1 MPETAPVD
9 AEAAYEDAR
18 SVPLSEAW
26 RLLDPA
32 PVPQDRMEAVKA
44 HLRAATLAV
53 LAMPYP
59 PRPGDKP
66 LLLSWELVQRALDH
80 PSVDLSLPSDELVTG
95 NSRHGGLHFIL
106 CRAIRSEHMAS
117 VQPVPGENEPV
128 SRSEDLVSLAEGL
141 GRVIA
146 MTETFQENLNEA
158 VNAARDE
165 FRAKSGPEIPPADL
179 TRLCEVLVT
188 MFVEDPAWEKAGNES
203 LGYNVASRDP
213 RFRHNHGAPRA
224 GRWNKATLEQR
235 IKEIRPEAKYLA
247 ESRRQED
254 LESY

>member
-44 HLRAATLAV
+44 HLRVATLAV

-59 PRPGDKP
+59 PRRGDKP
-66 LLLSWELVQRALDH
+66 ALLPWELVQRALDH
-80 PSVDLSLPSDELVTG
+80 PTVDLSLPADELVTG
-95 NSRHGGLHFIL
+95 NSRRGGLHFIL

-128 SRSEDLVSLAEGL
+128 SLAEGL
-141 GRVIA
+141 GRYIA
-146 MTETFQENLNEA
+146 MTETFHENVNA
-158 VNAARDE
+158 AANAARDE
-165 FRAKSGPEIPPADL
+165 FRAESGPEVPPATLPWLKVALIDL
-179 TRLCEVLVT
+179 FL
-188 MFVEDPAWEKAGNES
+188 EDEAWEKAGVES
-203 LGYNVASRDP
+203 LSHAVADWDP
-213 RFRHNHGAPRA
+213 RFRHHHGSRKR
-224 GRWNKATLEQR
+224 GRWKKSVLEQR
-235 IKEIRPEAKYLA
+235 IRDVIVEARDLA
-247 ESRRQED
+247 AERRSGD
-254 LESY
+254 L